1 VTLVLVV
8 QAALSLRLVWSAT
21 AFIDEGEYLTVGHL
35 ELAHY
40 LHHAAIPDVAS
51 YLSGSP
57 VVYPPLAAIA
67 DDAGGLVAAR
77 LLSLAFMLIATWSTT
92 RSSTPGC
99 STGARAA

>member
-1 VTLVLVV
+1 
-8 QAALSLRLVWSAT
+8 
-21 AFIDEGEYLTVGHL
+21 
-35 ELAHY
+35 
-40 LHHAAIPDVAS
+40 
-51 YLSGSP
+51 
-57 VVYPPLAAIA
+57 VYPPLAAIA